1 MASPLEIAGGVF
13 DGVNT
18 ASSLVGN
25 IFNYLSVKETNR
37 ANRELAELSYQQNIA
52 QWEREN
58 AYNHPAQQMARL
70 KEAGLNPNLVYGNG
84 SAVQTSAHSPQMS
97 YAQQQS
103 PQLGTIYAGLD
114 SMLMA
119 SNINKIQAEEERTR
133 NEAMLLYEKKLT
145 QEQITIYEK
154 ARAGMAN
161 LELSVKDEM
170 LANDLA
176 IQGAELLLKGNQA
189 DYYKKLG
196 DATAEQAKWFTQQWT
211 KLARE
216 NNFFSEHPIA
226 YEMKMWAEVCAPFAQ
241 LLGGVVHSFVE
252 IKNLFFNLKG
262 GFKNLFESKKKNK

>member
-1 MASPLEIAGGVF
+1 MATPLQIAGGVF

-18 ASSLVGN
+18 ASSLLGG

-58 AYNHPAQQMARL
+58 AYNHPSAQMSRL

-97 YAQQQS
+97 YGPQQA
-103 PQLGTIYAGLD
+103 PQLGKIYAGLD

-154 ARAGMAN
+154 ARAGIAN
-161 LELSVKDEM
+161 LELDVKDEM

-176 IQGAELLLKGNQA
+176 IQASEIARNKSQS
-189 DYYKKLG
+189 DYYDKLG
-196 DATAEQAKWFTQQWT
+196 AATEEQKKFFTEQMT

-216 NNFFSEHPIA
+216 NQFFSDHPTA
-226 YEMKMWAEVCAPFAQ
+226 YEMKMWAEVIAPYAQ
-241 LLGGVVHSFVE
+241 LLGGVVHSFNE
-252 IKNLFFNLKG
+252 IRDLFLGIKG
-262 GFKNLFESKKKNK
+262 GFKNLFEAMKNK

>member
-1 MASPLEIAGGVF
+1 MASPLGIAGGVF
-13 DGVNT
+13 DGINT
-18 ASSLVGN
+18 VSSLVGN
-25 IFNYLSVKETNR
+25 ILNYLSVKETNR

-97 YAQQQS
+97 YGPQQA

-145 QEQITIYEK
+145 QEQITVYEK
-154 ARAGMAN
+154 ARAGIAQ
-161 LELSVKDEM
+161 LELNVKDEM

-176 IQGAELLLKGNQA
+176 IQASEIAKNNAQA
-189 DYYKKLG
+189 DYYTKLG
-196 DATAEQAKWFTQQWT
+196 EATEEQKKYFTEQCT

-216 NNFFSEHPIA
+216 NGFFSEHETA
-226 YEMKMWAEVCAPFAQ
+226 YEMKMWAEVIAPYAQ
-241 LLGGVVHSFVE
+241 LLGGVVHSFNE
-252 IKNLFFNLKG
+252 IRNLFFGIKG
-262 GFKNLFESKKKNK
+262 GVKNLYKSFKNK